1 MIQFRTSSK
10 AKGLHGHGA
19 PMARAALVLMAAST
33 LLAGCNTVSGVGK
46 DVRSAGDAVSDA
58 AEGAK

>member
-1 MIQFRTSSK
+1 MRKFLGI
-10 AKGLHGHGA
+10 AMLAG
-19 PMARAALVLMAAST
+19 T
-33 LLAGCNTVSGVGK
+33 LLVAGCNTVSGVGK